1 MHITYSPED
10 GDRQEWDFNPDRVRQ
25 SVAEVIERR
34 FGGTWDE
41 FKAGVQSG
49 SMRARRALLWHLLS
63 LQHPTLRYE
72 DTPDFFAGELKVQFS
87 VTELT
92 ELRELTLK
100 ANLSAEKREMA
111 LTAIDFEMSEAM
123 AREESGKVSS
133 EISAANGG

>member
-41 FKAGVQSG
+41 FKAGIQSG
-49 SMRARRALLWHLLS
+49 ASRARRALLWHLLS

-72 DTPDFFAGELKVQFS
+72 DTPDFFAGELKVQYS

-100 ANLSAEKREMA
+100 ANLPEDKREMA
-111 LTAIDFEMSEAM
+111 LSAIDFEMTEAM
-123 AREESGKVSS
+123 ARGESGKANS
-133 EISAANGG
+133 EISGATGG